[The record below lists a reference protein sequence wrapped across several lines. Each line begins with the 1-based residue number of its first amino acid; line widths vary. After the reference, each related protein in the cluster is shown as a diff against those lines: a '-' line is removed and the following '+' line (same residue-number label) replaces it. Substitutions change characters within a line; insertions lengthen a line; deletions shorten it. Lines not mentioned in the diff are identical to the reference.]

1 MDLEKYML
9 PCFSKTLFGIECLGC
24 GFQRAL
30 FLLFRGNF
38 LAAFNMYPAIYTT
51 LIFLT
56 FVALRFLN
64 KAKNYNK
71 LLWISGII
79 NGMFMIAGYYYKH
92 FYL

>member
-9 PCFSKTLFGIECLGC
+9 PCFSKTLLGIECLGC

-30 FLLFRGNF
+30 FLLFRGDF
-38 LAAFNMYPAIYTT
+38 LAAFKMYPAIYTT
-51 LIFLT
+51 LIFLS
-56 FVALRFLN
+56 FVALHFLN

-71 LLWISGII
+71 LLWISGIT